1 MKKLLLLSIPFLLV
15 GCGGGG
21 GSTDASITDQPS
33 LPAYCIREVVE
44 LDNGKVLLDMP
55 GYPHGSTDAMMEI
68 SRETLEWIT
77 SRPDSVVKDCS
88 ADDPRME
95 LKPNR
100 NPL

>member
-15 GCGGGG
+15 GCGGGKVV
-21 GSTDASITDQPS
+21 DASITDQPS

-55 GYPHGSTDAMMEI
+55 GYPYGSTDSMMEI
-68 SRETLEWIT
+68 GRETLESIT
-77 SRPDSVVKDCS
+77 SRPDSVVKDCA

-95 LKPNR
+95 LKPNG